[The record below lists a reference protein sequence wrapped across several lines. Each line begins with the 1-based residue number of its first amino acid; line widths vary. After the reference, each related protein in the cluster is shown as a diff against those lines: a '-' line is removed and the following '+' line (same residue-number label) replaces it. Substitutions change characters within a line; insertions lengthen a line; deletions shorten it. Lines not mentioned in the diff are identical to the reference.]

1 MRHYEIC
8 IVVHPDQSEQVPA
21 MIERYKTLVAEQGG
35 KIHRIEDWGRRPLAY
50 PIEKLVKTKHA
61 ETAPSPM
68 MKVIEKEEARKVAAE
83 AAAAQEEAAEA

>member
-1 MRHYEIC
+1 L
-8 IVVHPDQSEQVPA
+8 
-21 MIERYKTLVAEQGG
+21 T
-35 KIHRIEDWGRRPLAY
+35 
-50 PIEKLVKTKHA
+50 VKTKHA